1 MTLPL
6 LPPCTGCGRP
16 LRRPGQIA
24 AEHPGA
30 ILAVSGRAGTCWA
43 CWRRR
48 HSQPPATQIPSRGW
62 MARALCAQV
71 GPDLWYPD
79 PGDAHAAQTAAAVCC
94 PTSRALH
101 FHTIQP
107 DQGCLIHGGNPS

>member
-48 HSQPPATQIPSRGW
+48 HSQPPATSGYHRS
-62 MARALCAQV
+62 
-71 GPDLWYPD
+71 GPTW
-79 PGDAHAAQTAAAVCC
+79 AACRSVHC